1 MYLRQ
6 AVFAI
11 AIFGLPASGWSQAPA
26 PQPAATAAE
35 PEAQATSP
43 TAPVSS
49 STDSATPET
58 APSPAQ
64 TTVPSPKTF
73 TVPAGTKV
81 LLQLRSAINTKS
93 AKAGDGVYLA
103 STFPVVVGNRVM
115 IPAGVYVQG
124 TVDRVLR
131 AGRVKGRAQ
140 LDMHFSS
147 IIFPNGTVVEI
158 PGMVNALPGAKQQ
171 SVKDNGEGTIEQAGN
186 KGRNAGEVAKI
197 AIPTGG
203 TIGSIGGLEGGHPI
217 VGGLAGVA
225 AGLATTGIVALFTRG
240 ADVDI
245 ASGTQVEMVLQRPL
259 LLEETNLSPTGP
271 DGTPSAALVPSA
283 NQPRPLDKPGVHHA
297 RVICPPGSLGCE

>member
-11 AIFGLPASGWSQAPA
+11 AIFGLPAIGWSQAPA
-26 PQPAATAAE
+26 PQPATTAAE
-35 PEAQATSP
+35 PAAQAA
-43 TAPVSS
+43 APATS
-49 STDSATPET
+49 STDSA
-58 APSPAQ
+58 APGTTQSPAQ
-64 TTVPSPKTF
+64 TPAPSPKTF

-115 IPAGVYVQG
+115 IPSGVYVQG

-171 SVKDNGEGTIEQAGN
+171 SVKDNGEGTIEQAGD
-186 KGRNAGEVAKI
+186 KGRHAGEVAKI

-217 VGGLAGVA
+217 IGGLAGVA

-259 LLEETNLSPTGP
+259 LLEEINLSPTGP

-297 RVICPPGSLGCE
+297 RVICPPGSLGCG